1 MSFAQILPRAFV
13 LIAGPQIIASFFLA
27 TSENWGKNSLAYIA
41 GAAVSVTAVVTI
53 AYLVAQGAKSAASS
67 HSSTSGHVLDWIMLA
82 LVVFLIARS
91 T

>member
-1 MSFAQILPRAFV
+1 
-13 LIAGPQIIASFFLA
+13 
-27 TSENWGKNSLAYIA
+27 
-41 GAAVSVTAVVTI
+41 VTAVVTI
-53 AYLVAQGAKSAASS
+53 AYLVARGAKSAASS